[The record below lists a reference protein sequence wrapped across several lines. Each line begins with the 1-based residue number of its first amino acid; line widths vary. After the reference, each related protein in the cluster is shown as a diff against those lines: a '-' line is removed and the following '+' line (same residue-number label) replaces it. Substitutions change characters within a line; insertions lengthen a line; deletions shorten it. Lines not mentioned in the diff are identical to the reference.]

1 MAELNPEHS
10 PPEEFIEEVKQ
21 ALENLYDIPFL
32 QTHPLALRISE
43 QSGEKPGKASV
54 TAGQR
59 LRTDILQTLEILS
72 PGPGVGFRSPQA
84 RLHNLLHLRYVEGL
98 TIRQAA
104 SDLGISTRQ
113 AYRNLRHAEEKLA
126 ALLWTRLSNM
136 EPNLNNLGQMSTL
149 KAEINHLVS
158 ETSSVN
164 LFTLV
169 NQSLNAVNP
178 LAAEKR
184 IRIAIRPADETLQI
198 YTNPVIARQVTTS
211 VISHAVQLAETGDF
225 EITLTSKETIASVS
239 LEFKSKENTICLDE
253 AATELLSHLDWTL
266 EEIAGGSGKCKIMLT
281 MPAHRA
287 SILVID
293 DNEGLIDL
301 MKRYISDE
309 AYRVVGLTTGQEGI
323 RYAQDFQPD
332 MIFLDVMMPNMD
344 GWEVLQYLNNH
355 PDTKQ
360 IPIVLCTVFNDPAL
374 AYSLGASK
382 ILPKPINREEVLAAI
397 AELCMK

>member
-1 MAELNPEHS
+1 MGETNPES
-10 PPEEFIEEVKQ
+10 TPPETFVEEVKQ

-32 QTHPLALRISE
+32 QTHPLAMWISE
-43 QSGEKPGKASV
+43 HAGKKPGFADV
-54 TAGQR
+54 TDGQR
-59 LRTDILQTLEILS
+59 LRREILQTLEILS

-104 SDLGISTRQ
+104 SDLGISPRQ

-126 ALLWTRLSNM
+126 ALLWTRLSAM
-136 EPNLNNLGQMSTL
+136 EPEHNNLGQMTTL

-158 ETSSVN
+158 ETSGVR
-164 LFTLV
+164 LYTLV
-169 NQSLNAVNP
+169 QQSLKAVYP
-178 LAAEKR
+178 LAAEKQ
-184 IRIAIRPADETLQI
+184 IRITIQPADEKLRI
-198 YTNPVIARQVTTS
+198 YTNPVIARQVSTS
-211 VISHAVQLAETGDF
+211 VISHAIQLAATGDF
-225 EITLTSKETIASVS
+225 EITLSSSESEAVVALKFRSAEKNIG
-239 LEFKSKENTICLDE
+239 LDE
-253 AATELLSHLDWTL
+253 VTTELLSHLDWKL
-266 EEIAGGSGKCKIMLT
+266 EEQIDTSGSCSILLT

-301 MKRYISDE
+301 LKRYISNE
-309 AYRVVGLTTGQEGI
+309 AYRVIGLTTGQEGI

-374 AYSLGASK
+374 AYSLGARK
-382 ILPKPINREEVLAAI
+382 ILPKPINREDVLETI